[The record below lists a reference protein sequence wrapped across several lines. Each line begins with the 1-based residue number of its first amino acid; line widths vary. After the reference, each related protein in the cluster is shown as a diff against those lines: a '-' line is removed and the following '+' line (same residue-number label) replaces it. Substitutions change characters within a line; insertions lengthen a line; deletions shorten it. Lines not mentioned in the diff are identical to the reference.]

1 MIVVLVLAI
10 KKVNIGYSLVA
21 GSTILALLNGKGLIY
36 LIKTIIKTLSESTT
50 INLAV
55 TILLITILGHLMD
68 KYHIL
73 DRMIIS
79 LEAVL
84 RSAKLTIL
92 VAPAIIGTLLV
103 TGGAL
108 MSCPVVN
115 KLGDKLQLPND
126 KRASI
131 NLVFRHALY
140 FLFPLSPTIIM
151 AAEVGNF
158 SAIDFVKVQFPISI
172 AMYIFGYIFYL
183 RNVRDPE
190 IPPTDFKSYLRSIF
204 VFLIY
209 SSPILISLL
218 GVIVF
223 KVPFYISLVAG
234 ILVSIG
240 INMYDKRKSQQY
252 DLKEN
257 IFRTLYKGIKPS
269 MIIAVIGIMIY
280 KNVVN
285 DMDELY
291 VQLNSLL
298 DKGIPLE
305 LIILIAASMISLS
318 MASIQPSIAVLFPMI
333 LPLAAD
339 YDTRVIYAMFIYSSA
354 FLFYYISPL
363 HLCQVLTL
371 EYFNVKIKDLY
382 KNYMFILPLT
392 FLVMVAIYAIKLM

>member
-1 MIVVLVLAI
+1 
-10 KKVNIGYSLVA
+10 
-21 GSTILALLNGKGLIY
+21 
-36 LIKTIIKTLSESTT
+36 
-50 INLAV
+50 
-55 TILLITILGHLMD
+55 
-68 KYHIL
+68 
-73 DRMIIS
+73 
-79 LEAVL
+79 
-84 RSAKLTIL
+84 
-92 VAPAIIGTLLV
+92 
-103 TGGAL
+103 
-108 MSCPVVN
+108 
-115 KLGDKLQLPND
+115 
-126 KRASI
+126 
-131 NLVFRHALY
+131 
-140 FLFPLSPTIIM
+140 
-151 AAEVGNF
+151 
-158 SAIDFVKVQFPISI
+158 
-172 AMYIFGYIFYL
+172 MYIFGYIFYL
-183 RNVRDPE
+183 RNVKDPE
-190 IPPTDFKSYLRSIF
+190 IPPTDFKSYLISIF

-240 INMYDKRKSQQY
+240 INMYDKRKNQQY

-305 LIILIAASMISLS
+305 IIILIAASMISLS
-318 MASIQPSIAVLFPMI
+318 MTSIQPSIAVLFPMI

-382 KNYMFILPLT
+382 KNYLFILPLT